1 MSDHPSKTAW
11 RVVLITVLP
20 VVAQGYAQIVRAL
33 GHEPVAVIAPRRRVS
48 GAPPTPFA
56 AEHVADDPEEFD
68 VLFASSKHSI
78 APLLRAYG
86 PDLAL
91 CTGFPWKIPAEAI
104 AVPKHG
110 IVNGHPSLLPR
121 YRGPFPVA
129 WAVRNG
135 ETEIGMS
142 FHLMDAE
149 FDTGNV
155 LAQAPIE
162 LMADD
167 TMETLFGRFPPLT
180 AELLPIVFDRLARGD
195 RGEPQEGG
203 EYQSV
208 FEDDY
213 RFVDLTQDA
222 ADVHRQVRAW
232 SFVPP
237 ILPLMGPI
245 LERDGTSERLL
256 RTSLSEAAG
265 ADRLECADGPLWVLE
280 TTPARASA

>member
-1 MSDHPSKTAW
+1 MMASAPW

-20 VVAQGYAQIVRAL
+20 VVARGYAEIVRAL
-33 GHEPVAVIAPRRRVS
+33 GHEPVAVIAPRRRVP

-56 AEHVADDPEEFD
+56 AEHVADDPEELD
-68 VLFASSKHSI
+68 VLFAASKHSL
-78 APLLRAYG
+78 APLLRAYE

-110 IVNGHPSLLPR
+110 IVNGHPSLLPL

-135 ETEIGMS
+135 ETEIGLT

-162 LMADD
+162 ITADD
-167 TMETLFGRFPPLT
+167 TMETLFGRFPALT
-180 AELLPIVFDRLARGD
+180 AALLPVVFDRLARGD
-195 RGEPQEGG
+195 HGEPQEGG
-203 EYQSV
+203 EYQSI
-208 FEDDY
+208 FEPDY
-213 RFVDLTQDA
+213 WFVDLTQTA
-222 ADVHRQVRAW
+222 EEVHRQTRAW
-232 SFVPP
+232 SFIPP
-237 ILPLMGPI
+237 ILPMMGPL
-245 LERDGTSERLL
+245 LERDGTRVRLL
-256 RTSLSEAAG
+256 CTSLTEVAG
-265 ADRLECADGPLWVLE
+265 AERVECADGPLWIVE
-280 TTPARASA
+280 SAEA

>member
-1 MSDHPSKTAW
+1 MRTAPW

-20 VVAQGYAQIVRAL
+20 GVARGYAQIISAL
-33 GHEPVAVIAPRRRVS
+33 GHEPVAVIVPRRRAP

-56 AEHVADDPEEFD
+56 AEHVADDPHELD
-68 VLFASSKHSI
+68 VLFAATKHSL
-78 APLLRAYG
+78 APLLRGYE
-86 PDLAL
+86 PDLAI
-91 CTGFPWKIPAEAI
+91 CTGFPWLIPAEAI
-104 AVPKHG
+104 DVPKHG

-142 FHLMDAE
+142 YHVMDAH

-155 LAQAPIE
+155 LAQARLP
-162 LMADD
+162 LSDD
-167 TMETLFGRFPPLT
+167 ASWETLQAQL
-180 AELLPIVFDRLARGD
+180 AEVTPALFAEVFDRLGRGD
-195 RGEPQEGG
+195 RGEHQEGG
-203 EYQSV
+203 EYQSA

-213 RFVDLTQDA
+213 RFVDLTQNA

-237 ILPLMGPI
+237 ILPKLGPL
-245 LERDGTSERLL
+245 LERDGTRVRLL
-256 RTSLSEAAG
+256 RTSLTEVPG
-265 ADRLECADGPLWVLE
+265 AERIECADGPLWIVE
-280 TTPARASA
+280 SAEA

>member
-1 MSDHPSKTAW
+1 MSERPW

-20 VVAQGYAQIVRAL
+20 VVARGYAEMVRAL
-33 GHEPVAVIAPRRRVS
+33 GHEPVAVIAPRRRVP

-56 AEHVADDPEEFD
+56 AEHVADDPEDLD
-68 VLFASSKHSI
+68 VLFAATKHSI
-78 APLLRAYG
+78 APLLRAYE
-86 PDLAL
+86 PDLGL
-91 CTGFPWKIPAEAI
+91 CTGFPWLIPAEAI

-142 FHLMDAE
+142 YHLMDAQ

-155 LAQAPIE
+155 LAQKRVPLTE
-162 LMADD
+162 E
-167 TMETLFGRFPPLT
+167 ETNESLFAQMPELT

-195 RGEPQEGG
+195 RGEPQQGG

-213 RFVDLTQDA
+213 ASVDLTQRA

-232 SFVPP
+232 SFIPP
-237 ILPLMGPI
+237 ILPRMGPI
-245 LERDGTSERLL
+245 LERDGTSIRLL
-256 RTSLSEAAG
+256 RTSLTEVEG
-265 ADRLECADGPLWVLE
+265 AEPLECADGPLWVVE
-280 TTPARASA
+280 SVEA